1 MQQRALRVITSV
13 CLCVCNQGAF
23 TDNSADALDW
33 LLIIFAPASD
43 ISMTCNPRNKCFQI
57 RGKGL
62 DFALIARDFNMLKWL
77 GANCFRTSH
86 YPYAEEIMDQADQ
99 QGIVVIDECPAVGLK
114 Q

>member
-1 MQQRALRVITSV
+1 M
-13 CLCVCNQGAF
+13 F
-23 TDNSADALDW
+23 TFTARKFSIW
-33 LLIIFAPASD
+33 LHLNTHVHGKHNLPVYIPYTCII
-43 ISMTCNPRNKCFQI
+43 FQI

-99 QGIVVIDECPAVGLK
+99 QGIVVIDECPAVGLTK
-114 Q
+114 